1 MTAAEVL
8 VRVGMGLCM
17 AVLLVLFAWIWTD
30 RRR

>member
-1 MTAAEVL
+1 MEAL
-8 VRVGMGLCM
+8 VKVGMGLCL